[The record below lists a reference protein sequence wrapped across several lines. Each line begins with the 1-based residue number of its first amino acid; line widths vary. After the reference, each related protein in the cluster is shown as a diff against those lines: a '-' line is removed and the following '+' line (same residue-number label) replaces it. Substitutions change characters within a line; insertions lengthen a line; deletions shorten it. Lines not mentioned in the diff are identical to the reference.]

1 MKNLIGGNM
10 KEKSKNDVAKKQL
23 DNESENMLLERRILL
38 SKLIERY
45 EKLDIYELRR
55 ELRYIIYVT
64 SVVPANRVS
73 I

>member
-1 MKNLIGGNM
+1 M